1 MKRVLVAVTAA
12 TIAAG
17 AMTGTAGARL
27 APAQAPA
34 TRTVEAKYVTPAL
47 GAAPQPGTKAYYYDC
62 TAGVGCAL
70 LKLGPKDRYA
80 KIEIDDAAG
89 QKAYGIVYQVPGFA
103 VIGEFCGSTDEA
115 WATGGATEL
124 LVHVVSG
131 TCDSGEA
138 SVATTGVVRATV
150 SSRR

>member
-1 MKRVLVAVTAA
+1 MKRVLVTVTAA
-12 TIAAG
+12 VIAAG

-27 APAQAPA
+27 APGPS
-34 TRTVEAKYVTPAL
+34 TRTVEAKYVTPVL

-62 TAGVGCAL
+62 TTGLGCAL

-80 KIEIDDAAG
+80 ELEIADAAG
-89 QKAYGIVYQVPGFA
+89 QKAYGIVYRVPGFD

-115 WATGGATEL
+115 WATGGAAEL
-124 LVHVVSG
+124 LVHVVPG
-131 TCDSGEA
+131 TCDSGEP